1 MIFKLHFLIYRNQ
14 DYVNCYLELGFLVT
28 LGFLLALGFLG
39 PDGVRLDLQ
48 KLHRRLKIKYEL
60 TKSTNSVAAGGG
72 GGLLE
77 LEDTNKKGPNKKL
90 TILK

>member
-72 GGLLE
+72 GGVVR
-77 LEDTNKKGPNKKL
+77 TGGHQQKGTKQEADYS
-90 TILK
+90 